1 MGGLNGGSLAAGA
14 LKALVTLVTLAIAL
28 GYLAAG
34 VLGAGFAI
42 VEGRSMEPL
51 FHTGDLVVLVPVE
64 RGGVAVGDIVVYEK
78 GGKYIIH
85 RVIYV
90 YESPGGELCLVTKGD
105 NNPVPDAGFPTQC
118 SVVLVPG
125 YGPQAGV
132 PLSAVKGKVL
142 EVAGVP
148 VKVPYVGG
156 VRLALDALRGAG

>member
-1 MGGLNGGSLAAGA
+1 LLRAAV
-14 LKALVTLVTLAIAL
+14 ALVTVAVAL
-28 GYLAAG
+28 GFLAVG

-51 FHTGDLVVLVPVE
+51 FHTGDMVALVPVDE
-64 RGGVAVGDIVVYEK
+64 GGVAPGDIVVYEK
-78 GGKYIIH
+78 GGRFIIH

-90 YESPGGELCLVTKGD
+90 YVSEGGEVCLVTKGD
-105 NNPVPDAGFPTQC
+105 NNPVPDAGFP
-118 SVVLVPG
+118 SVCGVVMVEG

-148 VKVPYVGG
+148 VKIPYIGG